1 MKLCKAKNP
10 DGKPCPNQVD
20 KGQEYCPYH
29 LAEKDAKAKSILSF
43 AGTIMG
49 VVITGIVAVTKF
61 VVSKKL

>member
-1 MKLCKAKNP
+1 MKTCNAKNP
-10 DGKPCPNQVD
+10 DGRPCLNQVD

-29 LAEKDAKAKSILSF
+29 LAEKDAKAKNILKI

-49 VVITGIVAVTKF
+49 VVITGVVAVAKF